1 MNWSLPNILTA
12 SRLPL
17 AAVFFVLL
25 SLYPNGWGCSPEC
38 LLGAAFVVFAAA
50 GVTDFLDGFLARR
63 LNEESAFGRIADPFV
78 DKVLIV
84 GAFAILAG
92 SNFSLGVLAS
102 RFERDLPEWLT
113 GGMASAI
120 QPWMVVVIM
129 GREFIVSAVRS
140 HSESRGVKFPATY
153 AGKVKF
159 ILQVIAISAVL
170 LQMMFLPLDDWAVI
184 VKIALVWLAVVVT
197 VASGLI
203 YVGRAHREF
212 MANP

>member
-25 SLYPNGWGCSPEC
+25 SLYPDGWGCSADC

-63 LNEESAFGRIADPFV
+63 LNEESAFGRIVDPFV

-92 SNFSLGVLAS
+92 PNFALGLLET

-113 GGMASAI
+113 GGMASAV

-153 AGKVKF
+153 AGKIKF
-159 ILQVIAISAVL
+159 ILQVIAIGAIL
-170 LQMMFLPLDDWAVI
+170 LQLMFLPTDAWAITAKV
-184 VKIALVWLAVVVT
+184 VLVWLAVVVT
-197 VASGLI
+197 VLSGLI
-203 YVGRAHREF
+203 YVGRAHGEF